1 MRNSMLG
8 MFGLLL
14 IVLVGWA
21 IHQNATEPHTLA
33 TRTRRVLGWLVIE
46 SVTAIGWAFD
56 RLAPVEV
63 TATTTPL
70 ADRRHLV
77 QGERHQW
84 HLHN

>member
-1 MRNSMLG
+1 MRNRMLG
-8 MFGLLL
+8 LFGLLL

-21 IHQNATEPHTLA
+21 SDQNATEPQTLA

-63 TATTTPL
+63 TATTTRL
-70 ADRRHLV
+70 ANRPHLV

-84 HLHN
+84 HPHN

>member
-1 MRNSMLG
+1 MRNRMLG
-8 MFGLLL
+8 LFGLLL

-21 IHQNATEPHTLA
+21 SGQT
-33 TRTRRVLGWLVIE
+33 TRESHLLPTRARRVLGWLVIE

-63 TATTTPL
+63 TPTTTRL

-77 QGERHQW
+77 
-84 HLHN
+84 

>member
-1 MRNSMLG
+1 MRNRMLG
-8 MFGLLL
+8 LFGLWL

-21 IHQNATEPHTLA
+21 SDQTSRESHRLA
-33 TRTRRVLGWLVIE
+33 TRASRVFGWLVIE

-63 TATTTPL
+63 TATTTRL

-77 QGERHQW
+77 
-84 HLHN
+84 